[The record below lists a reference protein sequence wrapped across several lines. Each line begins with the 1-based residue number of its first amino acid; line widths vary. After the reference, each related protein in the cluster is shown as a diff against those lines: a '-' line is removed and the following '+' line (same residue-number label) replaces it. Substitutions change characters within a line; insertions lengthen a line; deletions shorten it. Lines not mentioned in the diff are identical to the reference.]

1 MLLQSLFFVH
11 KIFMKRIF
19 SYFLNGLIIIAP
31 ITLTVWIVVA
41 IIDWLDSMFDL
52 GIPGL
57 GILIIMVLVTLVGFI
72 SSFFLI
78 KPFIILSERILNK
91 VPIISI
97 IYSSIKDLFD
107 AFVGD
112 NQKFNKPVMVKMS
125 EHTDNLKLGFVT
137 QDEFLTLPL
146 EGMVAVYFPH
156 SYNFSGELFV
166 VPAKNVTLLDL
177 PSSDVMKFVVSGGV
191 SKL

>member
-1 MLLQSLFFVH
+1 
-11 KIFMKRIF
+11 MKRIF
-19 SYFLNGLIIIAP
+19 RYFLNGLLILAP

-41 IIDWLDSMFDL
+41 IIDWLDSMLDL
-52 GIPGL
+52 GFPGL
-57 GILIIMVLVTLVGFI
+57 GILIMVVLITIVGFI
-72 SSFFLI
+72 SSSFFV
-78 KPFIILSERILNK
+78 KPFIILSERVMHK
-91 VPIISI
+91 VPLVSI
-97 IYSSIKDLFD
+97 IYSSIKDLFN

-125 EHTDNLKLGFVT
+125 EHTDNYKLGFVT
-137 QDEFLTLPL
+137 QEEFLTLTL
-146 EGMVAVYFPH
+146 EDKVAVYFPH

-166 VPAKNVTLLDL
+166 VPTKNVTYLDL

>member
-1 MLLQSLFFVH
+1 
-11 KIFMKRIF
+11 MKKVL
-19 SYFLNGLIIIAP
+19 SYFFNGLLIIAP
-31 ITLTVWIVVA
+31 ITITVWIVVA

-52 GIPGL
+52 GTPGL
-57 GILIIMVLVTLVGFI
+57 GILLMFILITLVGFI

-78 KPFIILSERILNK
+78 KPFIILSERVFNK
-91 VPIISI
+91 VPLVSI

-112 NQKFNKPVMVKMS
+112 NQKFNKPVIVRMS
-125 EHTDNLKLGFVT
+125 EHTDNFKMGFIT
-137 QDEFLTLPL
+137 QDEFTTIDL
-146 EGMVAVYFPH
+146 EGKVAVYFPH
-156 SYNFSGELFV
+156 SYNFSGELFI
-166 VPAKNVTLLDL
+166 VPLKNVTLLDL

>member
-1 MLLQSLFFVH
+1 
-11 KIFMKRIF
+11 MKRIL

-41 IIDWLDSMFDL
+41 IIDWLDGMFDL

-57 GILIIMVLVTLVGFI
+57 GILLMVILITMVGFI
-72 SSFFLI
+72 SSFFLV
-78 KPFIILSERILNK
+78 KPFIILSERVLNK
-91 VPIISI
+91 VPLVSI

-125 EHTDNLKLGFVT
+125 DENENYKFGFVT
-137 QDEFLTLPL
+137 QDEFLTLTIPDK
-146 EGMVAVYFPH
+146 VAVYFPH

-166 VPAKNVTLLDL
+166 VPIKNVTYLDL

>member
-1 MLLQSLFFVH
+1 
-11 KIFMKRIF
+11 MKRF
-19 SYFLNGLIIIAP
+19 FGYFLNGLLIIAP

-41 IIDWLDSMFDL
+41 IIDWLDSMFGL

-57 GILIIMVLVTLVGFI
+57 GILVMVILITLVGFI
-72 SSFFLI
+72 SSFFLV
-78 KPFIILSERILNK
+78 KPFIILSERALNK
-91 VPIISI
+91 VPLVSI

-112 NQKFNKPVMVKMS
+112 NQKFNKPVMVRMS

-137 QDEFLTLPL
+137 QDEFTTINL
-146 EGMVAVYFPH
+146 EDKVAVYFPH

-166 VPAKNVTLLDL
+166 VPVKNVTYLDL